1 MGLNPHTQR
10 GVEKSP
16 LPRQTHSGTRSTC
29 PEERSAMACRPVAPL
44 LNGNRQ
50 ACEMM
55 QPVASDRLQARGAPS
70 TAWRRRMRGGTL
82 PDTQLNTNFANSPP
96 CGCAGVPFLFLGAL
110 CHSPRRPP
118 WRELASV
125 SETEGVLGVP
135 CPLPPSARRC
145 RAATSL
151 FEGGKGTAYHTRRP
165 LS

>member
-96 CGCAGVPFLFLGAL
+96 CGCAGDDFFICGF
-110 CHSPRRPP
+110 PRRGQRSPSTETDISTAKAE
-118 WRELASV
+118 RGV
-125 SETEGVLGVP
+125 SFHFP
-135 CPLPPSARRC
+135 Y
-145 RAATSL
+145 TSMEERYTTP
-151 FEGGKGTAYHTRRP
+151 FA
-165 LS
+165 

>member
-70 TAWRRRMRGGTL
+70 TAWQRRMRGGTL

-110 CHSPRRPP
+110 C
-118 WRELASV
+118 
-125 SETEGVLGVP
+125 
-135 CPLPPSARRC
+135 PLPPSARQS
-145 RAATSL
+145 RADTSL
-151 FEGGKGTAYHTRRP
+151 LEGGKGAACHRPSASSVTALGALTKGAVERKRD
-165 LS
+165 